1 MPNFKPVWI
10 LAKGERG
17 TNSQVFAT
25 RQEANDSAAARFM
38 VWTAPTGY
46 DVDETDDPV
55 TYFRTPERG
64 DVSYAWQMSV
74 YKDNLIDDM
83 EMLRSGEWEP
93 DDDSIDAYID
103 TIIALH
109 DRMPM
114 PMPKPEESN

>member
-55 TYFRTPERG
+55 TYFRTSERG
-64 DVSYAWQMSV
+64 DVSYASLDLDQEL
-74 YKDNLIDDM
+74 D
-83 EMLRSGEWEP
+83 RSRL
-93 DDDSIDAYID
+93 
-103 TIIALH
+103 ALL
-109 DRMPM
+109 
-114 PMPKPEESN
+114 KGAN